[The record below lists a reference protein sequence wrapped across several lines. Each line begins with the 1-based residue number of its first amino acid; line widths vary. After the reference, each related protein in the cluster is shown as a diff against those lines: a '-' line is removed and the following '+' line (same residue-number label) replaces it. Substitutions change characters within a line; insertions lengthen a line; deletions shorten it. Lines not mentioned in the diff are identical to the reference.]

1 MTFFAVFL
9 YFFDKLKSKFDFLK
23 KQIFYDS
30 LVLGIES
37 T

>member
-1 MTFFAVFL
+1 MTFFAVFF
-9 YFFDKLKSKFDFLK
+9 FFDKLKSKFEFLK